1 MFSLRFDSH
10 EPPIKVWEKIKAAP
24 ESEITVE
31 ADSNPWIRQNS
42 LNQKIITALAEQVQK
57 KVIWQQP
64 PAEAARPQAV
74 LPAAP
79 LSPLT
84 PRSFFNRKALIF
96 ASLFL
101 SVLGLSASSAVI
113 YFYLPE
119 ALVTLE
125 VEQKILEKEVKLAV
139 DPKLNETD
147 FANESMPGEWVAVLE
162 ETTEKF
168 EATGK
173 KTVGEKARGK
183 ISLQNWTDADVFFKA
198 GTEIK
203 VESGQSG
210 AGLTLN
216 LDKDAVVPKQTFSV
230 PTPGQRLFQAGEAT
244 VEVAAAEIGSQYN
257 LAAGTNFT
265 IDDKPFAQFAVT
277 ALEKF
282 SGGESHEVTVVSEQ
296 DQKKA
301 KEELSVRLFAKAKGD
316 LKTRLKSDQKLV
328 EGSIKDQVLT
338 SAYEGKIGEE
348 HSDFNLTLKTETK
361 GLIVSDSML
370 KAYLIGALRENIPIG
385 FTLLPDE
392 DLVGEIVSTQVKNEE
407 VLLLVRAKGLVVP
420 SYDLEKLK
428 IRLLGQKI
436 EAARAILEEL
446 PNLSTSKIELY
457 TLLPSRFQVLPF
469 RAERL
474 SIKMVTR

>member
-1 MFSLRFDSH
+1 MLSLRFDSH
-10 EPPIKVWEKIKAAP
+10 EPPIRVWEKIKAAP

-31 ADSNPWIRQNS
+31 ADSNSWIRQNF
-42 LNQKIITALAEQVQK
+42 LNQKTITALAQQVQK

-64 PAEAARPQAV
+64 PGQPVQTPTKSSAR
-74 LPAAP
+74 
-79 LSPLT
+79 
-84 PRSFFNRKALIF
+84 FFNRKSLI
-96 ASLFL
+96 
-101 SVLGLSASSAVI
+101 VLGFILFALSLLAILTAV
-113 YFYLPE
+113 YFYLPK
-119 ALVTLE
+119 AVITLE

-162 ETTEKF
+162 EASEKF

-173 KTVGEKARGK
+173 KTVGEKAGGK

-210 AGLTLN
+210 AGLTFN

-277 ALEKF
+277 ALEKL

-296 DQKKA
+296 DQKKT

-316 LKTRLKSDQKLV
+316 LKTRLKSGQKLV
-328 EGSIKDQVLT
+328 EDSIKDQVLT
-338 SAYEGKIGEE
+338 SAYQGKIGEE
-348 HSDFNLTLKTETK
+348 RSDFNLTLKTETK
-361 GLIVSDSML
+361 GLAISDSML
-370 KAYLIGALRENIPIG
+370 KAYLIGVLRENLPTG

-392 DLVGEIVSTQVKNEE
+392 GLIGEIASAKEKNEQ
-407 VLLLVRAKGLVVP
+407 VLLSVRAKGLVVP

-474 SIKMVTR
+474 KIKVAVR